1 MFYDVK
7 HGKTNGEYLFEDNP
21 ELLLDTMCGFD
32 CDRCACKNDCPEDV
46 TYYSDACKIFKM
58 EWLSDWYEWPYK
70 KEEKQKVAG
79 NSRKKSVRCVETGVV
94 YDSCTNA
101 SKETGINKTCINDV
115 CRGKQKTAGGFHW
128 EYA

>member
-70 KEEKQKVAG
+70 KEEKVVDKFPSKKKVL
-79 NSRKKSVRCVETGVV
+79 CVETGIV
-94 YDSCTNA
+94 YDSCGEAGRKTN
-101 SKETGINKTCINDV
+101 INKKCISSV
-115 CRGKQKTAGGFHW
+115 CIGKQKTAGGYHW
-128 EYA
+128 MYV